1 MVEQTRQIAR
11 AGQFTR
17 SAVEA
22 ISERYAE
29 PRWMKEFRL
38 SAFEAF
44 ERLPQP
50 TTRDEKW
57 RRTDLS
63 GLKVDD
69 LTPFAEAP
77 TGPLPAGLRMTV
89 DASGPRG
96 GLVVQRNS
104 VAVHSD
110 LDPQIL
116 KQGVVLADMH
126 QSMRKQPDLVREH
139 FMRTVRPEESKFSAL
154 HAAFWTGGTFLYV
167 PPRVEVAL
175 PLLSYTWI
183 DSEGVGIF
191 PHTIIVAGE
200 GSKVTVIDG
209 FGSLTGEFQAFADPV
224 VELVLQD
231 GAQVRYVTMQDWGRN
246 VWEVGITRSTLA
258 RDATLNSLLVGLGG
272 TVVKADVESVLRGPG
287 ASSEMLGLVFGDGR
301 QHYDIHTLQEHA
313 APHTTSDL
321 LYKNAVRDR
330 ATSVFIG
337 MIRVHPGAQKT
348 NAFQSNR
355 NLILSE
361 GGKAIS
367 DPKLE
372 IMANDLRCTHGSATS
387 RLNDEHL
394 FYLMSRGLTRAAA
407 VRMVVEGF
415 FAELF
420 DRVPLERVGA
430 QLHAAV
436 AEKMKD

>member
-1 MVEQTRQIAR
+1 MAETGQVVE

-17 SAVEA
+17 RAVEE
-22 ISERYAE
+22 ISERHNE
-29 PRWMKEFRL
+29 PKWVRDARL
-38 SAFEAF
+38 RAFETF
-44 ERLPQP
+44 ERLPWP

-63 GLKVDD
+63 GLKVDE
-69 LTPFAEAP
+69 LKPFVEAP
-77 TGPLPAGLRMTV
+77 AGPLPAGLRMTV
-89 DASGPRG
+89 DALGARG
-96 GLVVQRNS
+96 GLLVQRNS
-104 VAVHSD
+104 VAVHVD
-110 LDPQIL
+110 LDAQIHQ
-116 KQGVVLADMH
+116 QGVLLADIH
-126 QSMRKQPDLVREH
+126 RALLEQPDLVRQH
-139 FMRTVRPEESKFSAL
+139 FIGSVQPEQTKFSAL

-183 DSEGVGIF
+183 DSEGAGIF
-191 PHTIIVAGE
+191 PHTVIVAGE

-209 FGSLTGEFQAFADPV
+209 FGSITGEYQAFADPI
-224 VELVLQD
+224 VELVLHE

-246 VWEVGITRSTLA
+246 VWEVGIIRSSLA
-258 RDATLNSLLVGLGG
+258 RDATLNSLFVGLGG
-272 TVVKADVESVLRGPG
+272 NVVKADVESVLRGPG

-301 QHYDIHTLQEHA
+301 QHYDIQTMQEHA

-355 NLILSE
+355 NLILSDDA
-361 GGKAIS
+361 KAIS

-387 RLNDEHL
+387 QLNEEHL
-394 FYLMSRGLTRAAA
+394 FYLMSRGLTRAQA
-407 VRMVVEGF
+407 VHMVVEGF

-436 AEKMKD
+436 AAKMNE